1 MTVCQTKHVHSSV
14 IPIVSLTV
22 PPHFHYRV
30 YKCMQFKLMLL
41 DEKKKKTVTTFNL
54 LQKKLHIELT
64 ATVCLCF
71 LMCSVR
77 ANQRKVPEPED
88 RLKEG
93 NILTCV

>member
-41 DEKKKKTVTTFNL
+41 DEKKKTVTTFNL

-64 ATVCLCF
+64 AFFVFFDVFCQ
-71 LMCSVR
+71 S
-77 ANQRKVPEPED
+77 QS
-88 RLKEG
+88 KESS
-93 NILTCV
+93 